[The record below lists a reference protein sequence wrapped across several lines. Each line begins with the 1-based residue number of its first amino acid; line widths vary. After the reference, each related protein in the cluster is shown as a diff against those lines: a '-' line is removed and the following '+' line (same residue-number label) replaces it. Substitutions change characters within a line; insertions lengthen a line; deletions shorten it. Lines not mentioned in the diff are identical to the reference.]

1 MRYFLVPFLLFL
13 FLSNRLFASVQYIK
27 ENQTDTLITIRSA
40 LQMAEQRYPLL
51 QSKQLEAKAAA
62 QNVNVIK
69 YNKQPAI
76 DAAYQAGVGTAN
88 NLTGMFYPGNILPV
102 TGPPSLVNNYT
113 PAVGTA
119 ASLLLNWQADVFKE
133 KTAQVNVAEAELQFK
148 KADYQQALFQHKI
161 SIISNYLDILFVK
174 DIVSVNEFNIART
187 EANLQQSFILTKSG
201 IKPGVDTALFLSEL
215 AKAKID
221 LLLAKQQLQIY
232 QIKLASLLVS
242 NNLPMPTDT
251 AFIHQLPVQTISTDT
266 VFSTNPLV
274 QSFQSA
280 LNISLSKESALK
292 KSYLPKL
299 NIWGTTFARG
309 SGFETDG
316 TIKTFD
322 GFAINKLNYGAGV
335 QLVFPIMKYGEV
347 KRQIAQ
353 QNLLSKS
360 ATAKIVETQL
370 ALTTQQRINNTM
382 FANSL
387 VIANEAQKQ
396 LAAAN
401 YAFNAMKIRYSN
413 GLVNYTEVIQAQY
426 NLLKAELDIKKYYW
440 DAWKTLLLQAA
451 VSGNENLFLNAI
463 K

>member
-1 MRYFLVPFLLFL
+1 M
-13 FLSNRLFASVQYIK
+13 
-27 ENQTDTLITIRSA
+27 
-40 LQMAEQRYPLL
+40 
-51 QSKQLEAKAAA
+51 
-62 QNVNVIK
+62 
-69 YNKQPAI
+69 
-76 DAAYQAGVGTAN
+76 
-88 NLTGMFYPGNILPV
+88 
-102 TGPPSLVNNYT
+102 
-113 PAVGTA
+113 
-119 ASLLLNWQADVFKE
+119 
-133 KTAQVNVAEAELQFK
+133 
-148 KADYQQALFQHKI
+148 
-161 SIISNYLDILFVK
+161 DILFVK